1 LFLDPPKNPFPIEFL
16 LREKTKWPNLCAIY
30 IADCCREAS
39 KNLIQKREYTIQKNI
54 YGSEKEESK

>member
-1 LFLDPPKNPFPIEFL
+1 L